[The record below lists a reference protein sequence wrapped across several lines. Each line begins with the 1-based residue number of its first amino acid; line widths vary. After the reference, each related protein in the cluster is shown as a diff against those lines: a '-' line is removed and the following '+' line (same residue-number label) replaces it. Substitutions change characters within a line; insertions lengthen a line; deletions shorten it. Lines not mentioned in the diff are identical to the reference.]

1 MNGVSQFSNR
11 YLREGRRGLT
21 TPAHRLLPEFSGPRS
36 RPGEQNQQ
44 RQHLLC
50 SAPLLH
56 SLMSVATSSHP
67 RPIQMWACFQRC
79 NSNLRAHTKLTT
91 DQDGTVCQF
100 IKRQIPSLRHIGLQ
114 RGLLTKHLF
123 NQSIL
128 YRAGGFAVDLK
139 LHWHHRKHAHVW
151 SHPIFSLFRS
161 ARRNK
166 KAATK
171 VIE

>member
-1 MNGVSQFSNR
+1 MAYPNFPIGI
-11 YLREGRRGLT
+11 YGKEGIND
-21 TPAHRLLPEFSGPRS
+21 ALPSFVTRIF
-36 RPGEQNQQ
+36 RPKVTGEQNQQ
-44 RQHLLC
+44 RHHLLC

-79 NSNLRAHTKLTT
+79 NSNLRAHAKLTT

-123 NQSIL
+123 NRSIL
-128 YRAGGFAVDLK
+128 YRAGGFAFDLK
-139 LHWHHRKHAHVW
+139 LRWHHEKHAPRLIP
-151 SHPIFSLFRS
+151 SHLLPFPVRP
-161 ARRNK
+161 
-166 KAATK
+166 TQ
-171 VIE
+171 